1 MPRLPRKH
9 CPPAVSSDDARPD
22 AAAEFL
28 PISRPSQSPDAAP
41 GLAMSRRGFL
51 KASVVAGISVYIAP
65 LGSRAFAALFED
77 KNLTPVAWDAAKG
90 QAKFRID
97 GTAKVT
103 GAKIFARDV
112 RSRDMPGWPAQ
123 QAHAFILRTTLAD
136 RPYLGFDLSRLD
148 DGLQPDRVVSADD
161 LARDGV
167 AFPEFYGED
176 MLLPAGKTP
185 AYLGHAV
192 AILIYRDFARFRFA
206 KDKLKFHNEIIRYG
220 DVTGP
225 LERDP
230 WGSFRYVRVGGKT
243 AYDDDV
249 YSSLKDAPIFP
260 SMMRKHLPVWP
271 DGNDH
276 GKLDEQG
283 MAYAGKI
290 GESLAHPPANWLVM
304 SREYRTQSVDTA
316 ALEPDNANC
325 WYDAA
330 TQTLHMVVPTQSPSE
345 VAENAAAMAAK
356 GHFPV
361 KRLIVYP
368 CYTVGYGSKDHYNM
382 PFYGL
387 AAALYGDGLPVRLA
401 NDRYEQFQTSLKRH
415 AFTMRYRIGVDRESG
430 LLQAFAA
437 DMECNGGGRMN
448 FSPSVAMVGATA
460 AQSIYYF
467 PQSDLASVAIASR
480 AIDAGSARGY
490 GTLQSMAATEMMID
504 EMAAQL
510 GVDAIDFRLKN
521 ALRSGMKNTQGAI
534 PAGAVRVDEVLARAK
549 AHPLWTQRDKKKA
562 EYEAAHPGRRYGVGF
577 ACVQKDFGT
586 GAETSFARVEID
598 ETGKISLH
606 HTAAEIGTGTSTS
619 QAVAVAKWLGMP
631 ATDVHIAITDWP
643 ELPVVTSG
651 DPYLMSQ
658 ADQDKLAAN
667 PRWSPGYASP
677 SSATNSAFY
686 FTHST
691 REAAR
696 LLFLQGLW
704 PAALSIWRRG
714 LGGGQAAPLVVRAED
729 ARWVEGKLSAAGL
742 EALPLPMLAKTA
754 HELGLVTGATV
765 HVFNRWQWAE
775 ADWDLGDGVTQR
787 LPVDGIAL
795 RFGKGGT
802 NAAPAAPTPLTP
814 TPAAKAAHR
823 SSGNAQ
829 AKSGAA
835 ASSADAAAGK
845 GAKGAPSLN
854 AGSAGM
860 QVAAPTPGT
869 GYRTIDRKRVYY
881 PPVQRNNAAVT
892 YYSAV
897 GTLVELSVHEA
908 SGKVEL
914 LTHHSI
920 MECGNQISPQL
931 VSGQLQGG
939 LAMGIGHALHE
950 YLPLYEDGPGNGTW
964 NFNRY
969 HLPRAVDVAVWT
981 QTGEVL
987 PPISETDV
995 PKGIAEV
1002 VMIPVVGAIVNGL
1015 AHAIGHR
1022 FTDLPVTPEK
1032 IQEVLA

>member
-1 MPRLPRKH
+1 M
-9 CPPAVSSDDARPD
+9 
-22 AAAEFL
+22 
-28 PISRPSQSPDAAP
+28 
-41 GLAMSRRGFL
+41 GLTRRGFL
-51 KASVVAGISVYIAP
+51 KASVIAGISVYIAP
-65 LGSRAFAALFED
+65 LGSRAFAALFEE

-90 QAKFRID
+90 QARFRID

-112 RSRDMPGWPAQ
+112 RARDMPGWPAQ
-123 QAHAFILRTTLAD
+123 QAHAFVLRVTRAD

-148 DGLQPDRVVSADD
+148 DGLQPDRIVTAED
-161 LARDGV
+161 LVRDGV
-167 AFPEFYGED
+167 AFPEFYGDD

-192 AILIYRDFARFRFA
+192 AILIYRDFTRFRFA
-206 KDKLKFHNEIIRYG
+206 KDRLKFHDEIIRYG

-230 WGSFRYVRVGGKT
+230 WGSFRYVRVGGNT

-283 MAYAGKI
+283 MAHAGTI
-290 GESLAHPPANWLVM
+290 DASLRNPPANWLVM
-304 SREYRTQSVDTA
+304 SREYRTQSIDTA

-325 WYDAA
+325 WYDSA

-345 VAENAAAMAAK
+345 VSENAAAMAAK
-356 GHFPV
+356 GRFPV

-415 AFTMRYRIGVDRESG
+415 AFTMRYRMGVDKQSG
-430 LLQAFAA
+430 MLQAFAA

-467 PQSDLASVAIASR
+467 PKSDLASVAIASR

-510 GVDAIDFRLKN
+510 GVDPIDFRLKN

-534 PAGAVRVDEVLARAK
+534 PAGAVRVDEVLERAK

-586 GAETSFARVEID
+586 GAETSFARVEFD
-598 ETGKISLH
+598 EAGRISLH

-658 ADQDKLAAN
+658 ADQDRLAAN

-696 LLFLQGLW
+696 LVFLQGLW

-742 EALPLPMLAKTA
+742 EALPMALLARTA
-754 HELGLVTGATV
+754 HALGLVTGATV

-775 ADWDLGDGVTQR
+775 ADWDLGDGAIQR
-787 LPVDGIAL
+787 LPVDGISL
-795 RFGKGGT
+795 RYGKGGA
-802 NAAPAAPTPLTP
+802 NAAAVAAQPPATQ
-814 TPAAKAAHR
+814 TPAAKGAHR
-823 SSGNAQ
+823 SGNAP
-829 AKSGAA
+829 AKSATSAVAA
-835 ASSADAAAGK
+835 AAAAGSH
-845 GAKGAPSLN
+845 GAKGAPPAN
-854 AGSAGM
+854 AGSAGQ

-869 GYRTIDRKRVYY
+869 GYRTLDRKRVYY

-914 LTHHSI
+914 LAHHSI

-987 PPISETDV
+987 PPITETDV